1 MNSNTYSLGRA
12 SANTQ
17 LPLRRIR
24 GLGFANAFGVRQLE
38 DVKGTWEE
46 TAFLQYNI

>member
-38 DVKGTWEE
+38 DVIRKPAQIHGD
-46 TAFLQYNI
+46 